1 MNSPRPDA
9 SDRKD
14 LETAAAEW
22 LLQDDDSSRPAAPA
36 PVRPPDAGEEFEL
49 ADVPSAPSPPPDSS
63 DDFELVELPPDP
75 PDVPVR
81 PPAAKANAAPTP
93 EKPAEPQADPR
104 PRPRAGRVAPPT
116 PEKPAR
122 PQADSRP
129 RPPAGRVAPPR
140 PAVEEVWSRA
150 AEWRQTLLVLAAWA
164 FAMFG
169 LLFFAATAELFEMTV
184 LVLLLGFVGG
194 IVLSYPILITLER
207 PVRITPEQAA
217 RDYFGALSH
226 RFPHYRRMWLL
237 LSTRGHTSKHFASF
251 EEFRAY
257 WVGLLNRLRESYA
270 GRFTALV
277 FRVTE
282 FQGEKSAGRS
292 EMDVRFKL
300 KVLVSDRE
308 DEKPVLAVVLQRS
321 FVRGPDEMWY
331 LDDGTLP
338 EHALPQGAIKGA
350 DSEN

>member
-14 LETAAAEW
+14 LETASAEW
-22 LLQDDDSSRPAAPA
+22 LLQNDDSSRPGAPA
-36 PVRPPDAGEEFEL
+36 PVRPPGAGEEFEL
-49 ADVPSAPSPPPDSS
+49 ADVPSDRTPPPDSS

-75 PDVPVR
+75 PEVPVR
-81 PPAAKANAAPTP
+81 PRAAKAAPIS
-93 EKPAEPQADPR
+93 EKPAGPQAAKAKAAPISEKT
-104 PRPRAGRVAPPT
+104 AG
-116 PEKPAR
+116 

-129 RPPAGRVAPPR
+129 RPRAGPLAPPR
-140 PAVEEVWSRA
+140 PAVAEIWSRA

-164 FAMFG
+164 FAMFS

-184 LVLLLGFVGG
+184 LVLLVGFLGG

-237 LSTRGHTSKHFASF
+237 LSTRGRTSEHFASF

-257 WVGLLNRLRESYA
+257 WVGLLNRLRQSYA
-270 GRFTALV
+270 GRFTPLV

-282 FQGEKSAGRS
+282 FEGEKSAGRS
-292 EMDVRFKL
+292 EIDVRFKL
-300 KVLVSDRE
+300 KVLVSERE
-308 DEKPVLAVVLQRS
+308 DERPVLAVALQRS
-321 FVRGPDEMWY
+321 FVRGPDAMWY
-331 LDDGTLP
+331 LEDGTIP
-338 EHALPQGAIKGA
+338 EHAMPQRAKKGA
-350 DSEN
+350 HSEN

>member
-14 LETAAAEW
+14 LETASAEW
-22 LLQDDDSSRPAAPA
+22 LLQDDSSRPAAPA
-36 PVRPPDAGEEFEL
+36 PVRPPGAGEEFEL

-63 DDFELVELPPDP
+63 DDFELVEVPPDP
-75 PDVPVR
+75 LDVPVR
-81 PPAAKANAAPTP
+81 PPAAKATAAPTP
-93 EKPAEPQADPR
+93 EKPA
-104 PRPRAGRVAPPT
+104 G
-116 PEKPAR
+116 

-140 PAVEEVWSRA
+140 PAVEEIWSRA

-237 LSTRGHTSKHFASF
+237 LSTRGRTSKHFASF

-257 WVGLLNRLRESYA
+257 WAGLLNRLRESYA

-292 EMDVRFKL
+292 EIDVRFKL
-300 KVLVSDRE
+300 KVLVSERE

-338 EHALPQGAIKGA
+338 EHAIPQGAKQGA
-350 DSEN
+350 HSEN